1 MYLLNMQAIQFV
13 YIIKKK
19 KRVEDI
25 FLHFYFINSK
35 FIIFKFKV
43 MIFYQIINYQI
54 HGRILIIIL
63 NSSGFKLS
71 KKLYYF
77 TIKCNKIYN
86 HSFKF

>member
-43 MIFYQIINYQI
+43 MIFYQIINYQTYF
-54 HGRILIIIL
+54 IIL
-63 NSSGFKLS
+63 VM
-71 KKLYYF
+71 Y
-77 TIKCNKIYN
+77 IK
-86 HSFKF
+86 SM